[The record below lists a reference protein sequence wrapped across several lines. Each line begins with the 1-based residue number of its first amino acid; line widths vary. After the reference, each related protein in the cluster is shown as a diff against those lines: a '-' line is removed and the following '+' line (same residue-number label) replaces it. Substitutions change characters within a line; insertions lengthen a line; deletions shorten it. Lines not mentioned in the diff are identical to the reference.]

1 MSYRNQVPSTDL
13 TPFLAA
19 VRERLAKAKEEVF
32 GLCDGSRKWTMC
44 VPVQEQTDSDRVL
57 MVALNDLARLLALAE
72 AGQKMVALNDLA
84 RLLALAEAGQEM
96 TAQFE
101 DMLRILCGRWCTAN
115 GPHTM
120 GCQRWRA
127 TLTRYQAAVQEA
139 TRDG

>member
-72 AGQKMVALNDLA
+72 AGQ
-84 RLLALAEAGQEM
+84 EM